1 MNVQLVMETS
11 GNGDICS
18 CRGSFRTLPNISDPR
33 FAKVVNVS
41 KVLTIFEKRS
51 ISISDVLSGSDCASI
66 VIMDFCLPSPKTT
79 DLSRFATHNY
89 ENITIKS
96 HLKTALK
103 LKRSNP
109 THMQSFLT
117 LRFQYT

>member
-51 ISISDVLSGSDCASI
+51 ISDVLSGSDCASI

-79 DLSRFATHNY
+79 DRSRFATQNY
-89 ENITIKS
+89 KNITIKS

-117 LRFQYT
+117 LRFQHT